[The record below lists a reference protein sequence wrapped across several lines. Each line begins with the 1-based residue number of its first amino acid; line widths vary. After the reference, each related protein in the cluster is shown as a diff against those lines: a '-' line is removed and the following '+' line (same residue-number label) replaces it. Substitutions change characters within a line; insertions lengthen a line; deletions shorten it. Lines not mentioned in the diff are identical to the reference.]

1 MTAVI
6 TGIGWVTAAGPGCG
20 SQGDPFALTPGPL
33 PAVTRKQVFAEPNQ
47 RFGRQSE
54 YSKIGL
60 AAIAF
65 ALRDAGLESWTA
77 KRPVGMIA
85 ASRLGCLAT
94 DMAYFDTA
102 IPDSGALASPNLFA
116 YTLSTCFLGEA
127 AIQFGLTGSA
137 LVVNET
143 TPGGLTCL
151 RMALESLAWEEGET
165 TLAGICDLPPPPAV
179 APAVAPAAGAVF
191 MVLERGSRRP
201 EAGYG
206 TLELAADGTIRHGG
220 VQAESFSGL
229 VAACLAGRAGKP
241 CFSVSDNLE

>member
-6 TGIGWVTAAGPGCG
+6 TGIGWLTAAGPGCG
-20 SQGDPFALTPGPL
+20 SQGDPYALTPGPL
-33 PAVTRKQVFAEPNQ
+33 PAVTGKQVFAEPNQ

-54 YSKIGL
+54 YSKVGL

-65 ALRDAGLESWTA
+65 ALRDAGLESRTG

-137 LVVNET
+137 LVINET

-151 RMALESLAWEEGET
+151 RMALESLAWEECET
-165 TLAGICDLPPPPAV
+165 ILAGICDLPPPPSV
-179 APAVAPAAGAVF
+179 APAVAPVAGAVF
-191 MVLERGSRRP
+191 MVLESGRQRP
-201 EAGYG
+201 ETGYG

-220 VQAESFSGL
+220 ARAESFAG
-229 VAACLAGRAGKP
+229 VVEACLA
-241 CFSVSDNLE
+241 VSAR

>member
-20 SQGDPFALTPGPL
+20 SQRHPYALTPGPF

-54 YSKIGL
+54 YSKVGL

-94 DMAYFDTA
+94 DMAYFDTV
-102 IPDSGALASPNLFA
+102 IPDGGALASPNLFA

-137 LVVNET
+137 LVINET
-143 TPGGLTCL
+143 APGGLTCL
-151 RMALESLAWEEGET
+151 RMALESLAWEECGT
-165 TLAGICDLPPPPAV
+165 MLAGICDLPPPAV
-179 APAVAPAAGAVF
+179 APAVAPVAGAVF
-191 MVLERGSRRP
+191 MVLERGRQRP

-206 TLELAADGTIRHGG
+206 TLELAADGTIHHGG
-220 VQAESFSGL
+220 ARAESFSGV
-229 VAACLAGRAGKP
+229 VAASLAGLGR
-241 CFSVSDNLE
+241 